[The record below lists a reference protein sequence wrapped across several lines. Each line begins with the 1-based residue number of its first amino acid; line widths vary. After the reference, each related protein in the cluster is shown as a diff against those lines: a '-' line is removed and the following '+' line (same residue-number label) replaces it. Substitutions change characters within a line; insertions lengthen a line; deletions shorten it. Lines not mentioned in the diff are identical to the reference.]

1 MNKFLFST
9 ACLTLLVACNDNEGG
24 GNSTPVTFDDPTF
37 ATYSL
42 AHFDANGDGILTES
56 EAQKVKKL
64 TLDAN
69 TDASLVGI
77 ESLAGIEYFTELEEL
92 SCTKCEFVSVNL
104 SRNKKLKSLA
114 LMYGK
119 LTALDLGALSEL
131 ETLNCNSNA
140 LTTLDVTN
148 NSKLKYLYVQA
159 NKLTKLDVSRN
170 PLLEHLYVS
179 MMSFLS
185 NNIEELDVTKCPNLS
200 QLYAIDMTSLKRLR
214 MLRAHDEANILM
226 SVPETTEIIYE

>member
-1 MNKFLFST
+1 MPDP
-9 ACLTLLVACNDNEGG
+9 AGCVQRQRGG

-69 TDASLVGI
+69 TDASLTGI

-92 SCTKCEFVSVNL
+92 ACTKCNFASVDL
-104 SRNKKLKSLA
+104 SRNRKLKSLA

-140 LTTLDVTN
+140 LTTLDLTKN
-148 NSKLKYLYVQA
+148 PKLKYLYVQA
-159 NKLTKLDVSRN
+159 NELTALDVSRN
-170 PLLEHLYVS
+170 PELEHLYVS
-179 MMSFLS
+179 IMSFMS
-185 NNIEELDVTKCPNLS
+185 NQIETLDITQCPKIT
-200 QLYAIDMTSLKRLR
+200 QLYAVDMTSLKQLR
-214 MLRAHDEANILM
+214 MLRAHKEANILM
-226 SVPETTEIIYE
+226 SVPANTEIIYE

>member
-64 TLDAN
+64 HTRRQYRYLARRN
-69 TDASLVGI
+69 R
-77 ESLAGIEYFTELEEL
+77 SLAGIEYFTELEEL
-92 SCTKCEFVSVNL
+92 ACTKCNFASVDL
-104 SRNKKLKSLA
+104 SRNRKLKSLA

-119 LTALDLGALSEL
+119 ITALDLGALSEL

-140 LTTLDVTN
+140 LTALDLTKN
-148 NSKLKYLYVQA
+148 PKLKYLYVQA
-159 NKLTKLDVSRN
+159 NKLTALDVSRN
-170 PLLEHLYVS
+170 PELEHLYVS
-179 MMSFLS
+179 IMSFMS
-185 NNIEELDVTKCPNLS
+185 NQIETLDITQCPKIT
-200 QLYAIDMTSLKRLR
+200 QLYAVDMTSLKQLR
-214 MLRAHDEANILM
+214 MLRAHKEANILM
-226 SVPETTEIIYE
+226 SVPATTEIIYE

>member
-1 MNKFLFST
+1 MPDP
-9 ACLTLLVACNDNEGG
+9 AGCVQRQRGG

-69 TDASLVGI
+69 TDT
-77 ESLAGIEYFTELEEL
+77 SLAGIEYFTELEEL
-92 SCTKCEFVSVNL
+92 ACTKCNFASVDL
-104 SRNKKLKSLA
+104 SRNRKLKSLA

-140 LTTLDVTN
+140 LTALDLTKN
-148 NSKLKYLYVQA
+148 PKLK
-159 NKLTKLDVSRN
+159 
-170 PLLEHLYVS
+170 
-179 MMSFLS
+179 
-185 NNIEELDVTKCPNLS
+185 
-200 QLYAIDMTSLKRLR
+200 
-214 MLRAHDEANILM
+214 
-226 SVPETTEIIYE
+226 